1 VATRSEKDLTCDT
14 CDQCEAVNRRAVCA
28 LVLLLQVDTDEV
40 DRLSGRVRVNRSKFA
55 NRYGST
61 TTQKPATQS
70 TTTPSTAT
78 ARRESD
84 STATH
89 RAADAEKL
97 NEVEPQQPTA
107 QPAVPLPKQSGFVP
121 RQRMFSYGGDRN
133 TDVSS
138 SSGSNQTA
146 ATTVPAAKTSTAAKP
161 EADADESAP
170 AQTSFLQ
177 RRLNKEK
184 QRQEEMKLKL
194 KEFDQN
200 AKAAAASHQQSKD
213 NISLQDSIEKVK
225 SWKEQLGSSSPS
237 TATPPSRGA
246 QSDELD
252 INALIGGDQDEW
264 RKKKPI
270 GRPGQYVSEESAND
284 GKQPSQPPPSSSSSK
299 KTFTRKTFG
308 GVPSFPDE
316 SECVSN
322 DRDSTSR
329 LTVPKSRVDRSPS
342 PYDNVKNQRPA
353 SPYDNCKPSSDSMK
367 QNVYPSM
374 ESLAGFAG
382 DVSGSSDDES
392 NSGVSTSRA
401 THHQKPGG
409 RNISNKA
416 VASSLPDLVTSSEG
430 GRSPILGSSKF
441 IGRVQDID
449 SLLGFG
455 ETEDETDDIDDDNGS
470 IVSAPCRTEFHNG
483 RTPVE
488 MPMSPDGEQGPMSYT
503 HLLNSMM
510 YGRDSQDGRIFI
522 GDVEDI
528 DAVFGNDL
536 VPASLGSSSSV
547 LGSSSSTAA
556 PAAGSPTKTN
566 FGSPLH
572 VVISQQQSV
581 DLGSSDSLL
590 DTPVPDTPDIPLSP
604 VPAFFVGES
613 NPKDDKSS
621 AAPNERTVAN
631 GSAVSS
637 NNGDLADLSTD
648 VGYADS
654 EDDRK
659 SFDALDGK
667 SNGSRA
673 DDGNSRQ
680 LVIDGVPT
688 ATLVDLDFTQS
699 SDTSDDEEESDNE
712 AAVAAIAARQAAKG
726 HVTIGDM
733 IDVCRREEQSYK
745 PPWIEEEEDRR
756 FLGYNNVTEALESMN
771 INVRKVKSRWW
782 HRQVRVARCT

>member
-1 VATRSEKDLTCDT
+1 
-14 CDQCEAVNRRAVCA
+14 
-28 LVLLLQVDTDEV
+28 
-40 DRLSGRVRVNRSKFA
+40 
-55 NRYGST
+55 
-61 TTQKPATQS
+61 
-70 TTTPSTAT
+70 
-78 ARRESD
+78 
-84 STATH
+84 
-89 RAADAEKL
+89 
-97 NEVEPQQPTA
+97 
-107 QPAVPLPKQSGFVP
+107 
-121 RQRMFSYGGDRN
+121 M
-133 TDVSS
+133 
-138 SSGSNQTA
+138 
-146 ATTVPAAKTSTAAKP
+146 
-161 EADADESAP
+161 
-170 AQTSFLQ
+170 
-177 RRLNKEK
+177 
-184 QRQEEMKLKL
+184 
-194 KEFDQN
+194 EFDRN
-200 AKAAAASHQQSKD
+200 AKAAAAASQQQPKD

-225 SWKEQLGSSSPS
+225 SWKEQLGSSSPA
-237 TATPPSRGA
+237 ATTTPSRGA
-246 QSDELD
+246 PSDELD

-270 GRPGQYVSEESAND
+270 GRRGQYVSEESTND
-284 GKQPSQPPPSSSSSK
+284 DKQPPPSSSSGK
-299 KTFTRKTFG
+299 KTFTKKTFG

-316 SECVSN
+316 SECVGN

-329 LTVPKSRVDRSPS
+329 LTVPKPRVDRSPS
-342 PYDNVKNQRPA
+342 PYDNIKNQRPT
-353 SPYDNCKPSSDSMK
+353 SPYDNCKPSSDSIK

-374 ESLAGFAG
+374 ESLTGFAG

-392 NSGVSTSRA
+392 NGVPTSRA
-401 THHQKPGG
+401 AHHPKSTG

-430 GRSPILGSSKF
+430 GRSPILGGSKF

-470 IVSAPCRTEFHNG
+470 VVSAPCRTEFHNG
-483 RTPVE
+483 RTPME
-488 MPMSPDGEQGPMSYT
+488 MPMSPDGDQGPMSYT

-547 LGSSSSTAA
+547 LGSSSPAA
-556 PAAGSPTKTN
+556 ATAAGSPTKTN

-604 VPAFFVGES
+604 VPAFFVTES
-613 NPKDDKSS
+613 GQKDDNSS
-621 AAPNERTVAN
+621 AAPSERTVAN
-631 GSAVSS
+631 GSTVSS

-659 SFDALDGK
+659 SVDALDSK

-673 DDGNSRQ
+673 DGGNSRQ
-680 LVIDGVPT
+680 LVVDGVPT
-688 ATLVDLDFTQS
+688 ATLIDLDFTQS

-712 AAVAAIAARQAAKG
+712 AAVAAIAARQAARG

-756 FLGYNNVTEALESMN
+756 FVGYNNVIEALESMN
-771 INVRKVKSRWW
+771 INVRKVKISM
-782 HRQVRVARCT
+782 VRRCIQRGMWVVEATHCVHVLRIAN